1 MGLFEPS
8 NIYPSTWGGVGNGTI
23 DVRENLTVTWQV
35 NGNVPMT
42 AFSIQ
47 IYKSDAEGALV
58 YDTGKLTSGCPFD
71 GVDYAGNVQF
81 FAYTI
86 PSAAMTGAGMTNG
99 SAYKLKISQYWT
111 PVSSI
116 TQSSATVFITRARP
130 VLSILNLGS
139 QITTREYAFLGSY
152 TQAQGDALMWCRWRL
167 AAADALDSPI
177 VDTHNIYG
185 TSNLRLDYDGFFT
198 GTTYAVRLEIQTENG
213 IQADTGWKTFTVNYA
228 SSEIAGY
235 VDVSQAKGTGALLV
249 SWAKLLVMQGKPEGG
264 YSIAREQ
271 LTLDSGAT
279 VTWDEMNG
287 GPMSFPWP
295 WSIGWKGSAEA
306 GTTPL
311 TVTGDG
317 YTLTFQVAQDGFYIR
332 VNGETVYSL
341 PETYK
346 KTNWWTVALTPGAVH
361 ISLAKLVGGL
371 YPRELLYPKPSLY
384 PRPEY
389 YASPSETAG
398 TLEIP
403 EFSISAVK
411 LGGKQVCEYIWIT
424 AGAIPDATLRQMM
437 TDTTF
442 EPQQDGATYF
452 LCDFKNGLLA
462 GNLPEIGDNVTG
474 YSVYRRERGE
484 SYLEHVGNFPLTVN
498 RFLDYAA
505 RSQTEYV
512 YTMRALGESTFATQ
526 PLVSAPVRGRFWSW
540 GVLEAAEESDGLLHV
555 TREFRFRLN
564 VQSGSVSNNNSP
576 EIMQNF
582 TAFPTVQPTTG
593 NYQSG
598 TLSALA
604 GVIVYGEDGRPEYVN
619 TRRMRDAITAL
630 SVTRNTLLLKTP
642 VGDIFPIRTGG
653 AVTVQTKDAT
663 REQVMT
669 VSIPWVQ
676 IGDAPERG
684 VVSVPTDAFWPVGK
698 TREVEV

>member
-23 DVRENLTVTWQV
+23 DVSDNLTVTWQV

-47 IYKSDAEGALV
+47 IYNNDSTGALV
-58 YDTGKLTSGCPFD
+58 YETGRLTNGCPFD

-86 PSAAMTGAGMTNG
+86 PSATMTGAGMANG
-99 SAYKLKISQYWT
+99 KAYKLKITQYWNAL
-111 PVSSI
+111 SAI
-116 TQSSATVFITRARP
+116 TQSSATVFNTRAKP
-130 VLSILNLGS
+130 VVSILNLGS
-139 QITTREYAFLGSY
+139 QITTRDFYFLGSY

-167 AAADALDSPI
+167 ATADNLANPI

-228 SSEIAGY
+228 SSDISGY
-235 VDVSQAKGTGALLV
+235 VDVSQVRGTGALLV
-249 SWAKLLVMQGKPEGG
+249 SWAKLLVMQGVPRGD
-264 YSIAREQ
+264 YTIAREQ
-271 LTLDSGAT
+271 LTLNSGSS
-279 VTWDEMNG
+279 VTWDTMNG
-287 GPMSFPWP
+287 GTMSFAWP

-317 YTLTFQVAQDGFYIR
+317 YTLTFHVEQDGFYIK
-332 VNGETVYSL
+332 VNGKTVYSL
-341 PETYK
+341 AETYK
-346 KTNWWTVALTPGAVH
+346 KTNWWTVALTPGTVY
-361 ISLAKLVGGL
+361 ILLSKLVGGL
-371 YPRELLYPKPSLY
+371 YPEETLYPKTTLY
-384 PRPEY
+384 PKPEY
-389 YASPSETAG
+389 YASPAAVSG
-398 TLEIP
+398 SISIP
-403 EFSISAVK
+403 EFAINSVA
-411 LGGKQVCEYIWIT
+411 LAGQQTCEYIWIT
-424 AGAIPDATLRQMM
+424 AGTLSDATIRQMM
-437 TDTTF
+437 TNTTF
-442 EPQQDGATYF
+442 EPEQDGSTYF

-484 SYLEHVGNFPLTVN
+484 SYLEHVGNFPLTVSQ
-498 RFLDYAA
+498 FLDYSA

-526 PLVSAPVRGRFWSW
+526 PLVSTPIKGRFWSW
-540 GVLEAAEESDGLLHV
+540 GVLEAEKESDGLLHV
-555 TREFRFRLN
+555 LREFRFRLN
-564 VQSGSVSNNNSP
+564 LNSGSVSNNNSP
-576 EIMQNF
+576 DAMQNF
-582 TAFPTVQPTTG
+582 TPYPTVQPAAA

-604 GVIVYGEDGRPEYVN
+604 GVIAYDGGRPEYIN
-619 TRRMRDAITAL
+619 TRKMREAITAL
-630 SVTRNTLLLKTP
+630 STTTHTILLKTP
-642 VGDIFPIRTGG
+642 IGDIFPIRTGG

-663 REQVMT
+663 KEQVMT

-676 IGDAPERG
+676 IGAEPEAG
-684 VVSVPTDAFWPVGK
+684 VVSVPTDDFWPVGK
-698 TREVEV
+698 AQEVDA